1 MSKGWA
7 PFFLTFRIHHPCSIW
22 QKGRWLEP
30 RIHRMFWN
38 SAPQNCSTW
47 KEAGEISAFV
57 GLQLN
62 SSQTEMR
69 TDVHGMRWEKKPQ
82 RQCYSLIAISPPP
95 AADFQGNNGHWYEVA
110 VMPGE
115 GRPSKGKEQSHQTTP
130 RSCRATVQ
138 VRAGSVH
145 TGGGSCITM
154 NEITSWT

>member
-1 MSKGWA
+1 MRLGLVVMLQRWKPPLSQLWLQQVPQQQNA
-7 PFFLTFRIHHPCSIW
+7 TW
-22 QKGRWLEP
+22 QDT
-30 RIHRMFWN
+30 

-69 TDVHGMRWEKKPQ
+69 TDVHGMRWEKNPQ

-95 AADFQGNNGHWYEVA
+95 AAYFHGNNGHWYEVA